1 MRSRLAAA
9 LAGLLF
15 ASPLA
20 AQNAGGVSVWLQLPK
35 ADAASPAR
43 AQSADAL
50 IRKLLGPRAAKETT
64 PAKAGAG
71 PLVHYR
77 APAWSEQVSELE
89 RRAELAT
96 LSAAWGSA
104 LRVEEAPAAAPAL
117 ASAWPRALE
126 RKAPT
131 LDSALGLVPGSLL
144 AGDHAGFYDGFKA
157 APGAVADP
165 VPGRYGSGLSLAPA
179 SPLAPPLAPKAEPP
193 SPLGGP
199 TVLAYPYS
207 DLIEKAAK
215 ASGIDP
221 ALLKAVVSAKSGF
234 RADRVSAG
242 GYGLM
247 AISARSARVYG
258 YTAKQMLDPETNLKV
273 GSDILADLLKEF
285 GGDVHRALAAYQ
297 VGPKEV
303 LRSGGIPNDREVRD
317 FMNAVELSLGPG
329 ARAAQIPVKTIRSP
343 LKYAVQKD
351 LIELEEQARKGSGV
365 SRYRPLIE
373 KTAAQFGVDP
383 KLMEAMVMQ
392 EDPSGNPRAVSGRG
406 ARGLAQLMPATA
418 AQLGVRDS
426 FDPAQS
432 LRGMARHMRH
442 LSELFGGD
450 KVLIA
455 ASYNSGEG
463 TVSRLGRVP
472 RYRETMAYVR
482 RVFNNYFA
490 LTDEKIDVEP
500 YMPPPP
506 KARTRRRAKPAP

>member
-1 MRSRLAAA
+1 MRTWIAAA
-9 LAGLLF
+9 LAGLAL
-15 ASPLA
+15 ASPSS
-20 AQNAGGVSVWLQLPK
+20 AQTAGVSVWLQLPK
-35 ADAASPAR
+35 GEAASPAR
-43 AQSADAL
+43 AQSADVL
-50 IRKLLGPRAAKETT
+50 ILKLLGPKANKETT
-64 PAKAGAG
+64 PSKDG

-77 APAWSEQVSELE
+77 SPAWSERVPEFE

-96 LSAAWGSA
+96 LSASWGSA
-104 LRVEEAPAAAPAL
+104 LRVEEARTPAPAL
-117 ASAWPRALE
+117 SALPRAFDQ
-126 RKAPT
+126 KAPT

-157 APGAVADP
+157 APGSAAEP
-165 VPGRYGSGLSLAPA
+165 VLGRFGSSSSLAPA
-179 SPLAPPLAPKAEPP
+179 SPSAAPFAPKAEPP
-193 SPLGGP
+193 SPLGVP
-199 TVLAYPYS
+199 AVLAYPYS

-234 RADRVSAG
+234 DPKRAVAG

-247 AISARSARVYG
+247 AISARSARIYG
-258 YTAKQMLDPETNLKV
+258 YTAQQMLDPQINLKV

-303 LRSGGIPNDREVRD
+303 LRSGGIPNDRSVRD
-317 FMNAVELSLGPG
+317 FLNEVEVSLGPD

-351 LIELEEQARKGSGV
+351 LIELAEQARKGTGV
-365 SRYRPLIE
+365 SRYRPIIE
-373 KTAAQFGVDP
+373 KMAAQFGVDP

-392 EDPSGNPRAVSGRG
+392 EDPSGNPRIVSPAG
-406 ARGLAQLMPATA
+406 AQGLAQLMPETA
-418 AQLGVRDS
+418 AQLGVKNA
-426 FDPAQS
+426 FDPVQS

-442 LSELFGGD
+442 LSEVFDGD

-463 TVSRLGRVP
+463 TVERLGRVP
-472 RYRETMAYVR
+472 RYKETMAYVR

-490 LTDEKIDVEP
+490 LTDTKVNVEP

-506 KARTRRRAKPAP
+506 RKARTRRRRNPAP